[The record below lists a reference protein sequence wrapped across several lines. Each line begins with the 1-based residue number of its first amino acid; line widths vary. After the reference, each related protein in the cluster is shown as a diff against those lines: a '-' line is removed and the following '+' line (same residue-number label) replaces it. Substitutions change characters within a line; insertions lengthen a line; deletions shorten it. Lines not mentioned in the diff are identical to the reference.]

1 MDELEQPAIADSEVQ
16 ETPET
21 SQPDSIFEGHDEP
34 ISDEQSDEVE
44 VVDDSEEV
52 DYEGEKYKL
61 PKKLK
66 DALLRQ
72 ADYTR
77 KTQELAAH
85 KAAVEQAKAE
95 VQQQA
100 QFHREFLEELTEARS
115 IAYQLEQFKQI
126 NWDALDETDPVQARR
141 LERQQRAL
149 QDRQAELSRK
159 VSEKGQQKALQEQQV
174 TAKQLQEGAEV
185 LKRDIKDWSPAKAA
199 TLTEFAVQYG
209 FQKEQVT
216 QVTNPLFVKLLN
228 DAHTLAQLRKQ
239 AVTKPKPEAQEA
251 PVTRI
256 TASKAVANKDPDKMS
271 IAEWTKWREAQIK
284 RSR

>member
-1 MDELEQPAIADSEVQ
+1 MEQPDAPAQDSEVATAAPEPTTEQHEVIDTDAPEELQ
-16 ETPET
+16 EQQPEG
-21 SQPDSIFEGHDEP
+21 E
-34 ISDEQSDEVE
+34 
-44 VVDDSEEV
+44 EEV